1 MKKILGTTIVLL
13 GAAALSATAATVQ
26 IDLSGYDSGSDVNSS
41 FQAYRGDPSA
51 MANHLNE
58 WLANSSGWCGS
69 KANTS
74 SETSSYFK
82 SAVGNEDGSVT
93 VTYTNR
99 QGYGGSGVGLK
110 VSLDA
115 AGYSADAFSS
125 LTFTVDLATSTGG
138 TYRVYLAY
146 QTENGWQAVESQATS
161 GTITVTADLSGN
173 KLTSENV
180 YVFVESNQGRGNDST
195 FTASMTGELA
205 SVPEP
210 ATASLGLLGLVAL
223 MMRRPAG
230 RQINH
235 RTVSAWRPSFLFLL
249 EGDNRMQC
257 TGNRVFPAMERKTAR
272 KIIFRHASG
281 LFFQIERPGC
291 FCSSSGCYLC
301 FWKFFYRAGFLWK

>member
-1 MKKILGTTIVLL
+1 MEKILGTTIVLL

-82 SAVGNEDGSVT
+82 SAVGSEDGSVT

-99 QGYGGSGVGLK
+99 RGYGGSGVGLK

-180 YVFVESNQGRGNDST
+180 YVFVESN
-195 FTASMTGELA
+195 
-205 SVPEP
+205 P
-210 ATASLGLLGLVAL
+210 
-223 MMRRPAG
+223 G

-235 RTVSAWRPSFLFLL
+235 RTVSAWRPSFFFYWRGITECNVPGIEYSRLWKEKLP
-249 EGDNRMQC
+249 G
-257 TGNRVFPAMERKTAR
+257 K
-272 KIIFRHASG
+272 
-281 LFFQIERPGC
+281 LFFAMLQVY
-291 FCSSSGCYLC
+291 SS
-301 FWKFFYRAGFLWK
+301 K

>member
-1 MKKILGTTIVLL
+1 ML

-82 SAVGNEDGSVT
+82 SAVGSEDGSVT

-99 QGYGGSGVGLK
+99 RGYGGSGVGLK

-115 AGYSADAFSS
+115 AGYSADALFFSDIHS
-125 LTFTVDLATSTGG
+125 GFGYLHRRHLSGLSGLPDGKWLAGG
-138 TYRVYLAY
+138 RV
-146 QTENGWQAVESQATS
+146 SQATS

-210 ATASLGLLGLVAL
+210 ATASLGLLGLAAL
-223 MMRRPAG
+223 MMRR
-230 RQINH
+230 R
-235 RTVSAWRPSFLFLL
+235 RS
-249 EGDNRMQC
+249 
-257 TGNRVFPAMERKTAR
+257 
-272 KIIFRHASG
+272 
-281 LFFQIERPGC
+281 
-291 FCSSSGCYLC
+291 
-301 FWKFFYRAGFLWK
+301 

>member
-13 GAAALSATAATVQ
+13 GSAALSATAATVQ

-41 FQAYRGDPSA
+41 FQAYRDNPSA

-146 QTENGWQAVESQATS
+146 QTS

-210 ATASLGLLGLVAL
+210 ATASLGLLGLAAL
-223 MMRRPAG
+223 MMRR
-230 RQINH
+230 R
-235 RTVSAWRPSFLFLL
+235 RS
-249 EGDNRMQC
+249 
-257 TGNRVFPAMERKTAR
+257 
-272 KIIFRHASG
+272 
-281 LFFQIERPGC
+281 
-291 FCSSSGCYLC
+291 
-301 FWKFFYRAGFLWK
+301 

>member
-1 MKKILGTTIVLL
+1 MEKILGTTIVLL

-58 WLANSSGWCGS
+58 WCGS

-99 QGYGGSGVGLK
+99 RGYGGSGVGLK

-210 ATASLGLLGLVAL
+210 ATASLGLLGLAAL
-223 MMRRPAG
+223 MMRR
-230 RQINH
+230 R
-235 RTVSAWRPSFLFLL
+235 RS
-249 EGDNRMQC
+249 
-257 TGNRVFPAMERKTAR
+257 
-272 KIIFRHASG
+272 
-281 LFFQIERPGC
+281 
-291 FCSSSGCYLC
+291 
-301 FWKFFYRAGFLWK
+301 

>member
-1 MKKILGTTIVLL
+1 MEKILGTTIVLL

-51 MANHLNE
+51 MAN
-58 WLANSSGWCGS
+58 SSGWCGS

-99 QGYGGSGVGLK
+99 RGYGGSGVGLK

-210 ATASLGLLGLVAL
+210 ATASLGLLGLAAL
-223 MMRRPAG
+223 MMRR
-230 RQINH
+230 R
-235 RTVSAWRPSFLFLL
+235 RS
-249 EGDNRMQC
+249 
-257 TGNRVFPAMERKTAR
+257 
-272 KIIFRHASG
+272 
-281 LFFQIERPGC
+281 
-291 FCSSSGCYLC
+291 
-301 FWKFFYRAGFLWK
+301 

>member
-1 MKKILGTTIVLL
+1 ML

-26 IDLSGYDSGSDVNSS
+26 IELSGYDSGRNVNSS
-41 FQAYRGDPSA
+41 FEDYRNDLSA

-69 KANTS
+69 IANPS
-74 SETSSYFK
+74 SDHIDCFK
-82 SAVGNEDGSVT
+82 SAVGDEDGSVT

-99 QGYGGSGVGLK
+99 AGYGGSGVGLK

-115 AGYSADAFSS
+115 AGDYSADAFSS

-146 QTENGWQAVESQATS
+146 QTENGWQAVESQAGS

-180 YVFVESNQGRGNDST
+180 YVFVESNGGRGNDSI

-210 ATASLGLLGLVAL
+210 ATASLGLLGLAAL
-223 MMRRPAG
+223 MVRR
-230 RQINH
+230 R
-235 RTVSAWRPSFLFLL
+235 RS
-249 EGDNRMQC
+249 
-257 TGNRVFPAMERKTAR
+257 
-272 KIIFRHASG
+272 
-281 LFFQIERPGC
+281 
-291 FCSSSGCYLC
+291 
-301 FWKFFYRAGFLWK
+301 

>member
-1 MKKILGTTIVLL
+1 ML

-82 SAVGNEDGSVT
+82 SAVGSEDGSVT

-99 QGYGGSGVGLK
+99 RGYGGSGVGLK

-115 AGYSADAFSS
+115 AGYSADALFFSDIHS
-125 LTFTVDLATSTGG
+125 GFG
-138 TYRVYLAY
+138 YLHRRHLSGLSGLPDG
-146 QTENGWQAVESQATS
+146 NGWQAVESQATS

-210 ATASLGLLGLVAL
+210 ATASLGLLGLAAL
-223 MMRRPAG
+223 MMRR
-230 RQINH
+230 R
-235 RTVSAWRPSFLFLL
+235 RS
-249 EGDNRMQC
+249 
-257 TGNRVFPAMERKTAR
+257 
-272 KIIFRHASG
+272 
-281 LFFQIERPGC
+281 
-291 FCSSSGCYLC
+291 
-301 FWKFFYRAGFLWK
+301 

>member
-138 TYRVYLAY
+138 TSRVYLAY

-223 MMRRPAG
+223 MMRR
-230 RQINH
+230 R
-235 RTVSAWRPSFLFLL
+235 RS
-249 EGDNRMQC
+249 
-257 TGNRVFPAMERKTAR
+257 
-272 KIIFRHASG
+272 
-281 LFFQIERPGC
+281 
-291 FCSSSGCYLC
+291 
-301 FWKFFYRAGFLWK
+301 

>member
-26 IDLSGYDSGSDVNSS
+26 INLSGYDSGRDVNSP
-41 FQAYRGDPSA
+41 FQNYRRDPSA

-58 WLANSSGWCGS
+58 WLADSSGWCGS
-69 KANTS
+69 KANNDPATPS
-74 SETSSYFK
+74 CFG
-82 SAVGNEDGSVT
+82 SAVGKEDGSVT

-99 QGYGGSGVGLK
+99 GGYGGSGVGLK

-115 AGYSADAFSS
+115 AGDYSADAFSS

-146 QTENGWQAVESQATS
+146 QTKDGWQAVESQATS
-161 GTITVTADLSGN
+161 GTINVTADLSGN

-180 YVFVESNQGRGNDST
+180 YVFVESDGGWGNNSE

-210 ATASLGLLGLVAL
+210 ATASLGLLGLAAL
-223 MMRRPAG
+223 MVRR
-230 RQINH
+230 R
-235 RTVSAWRPSFLFLL
+235 RS
-249 EGDNRMQC
+249 
-257 TGNRVFPAMERKTAR
+257 
-272 KIIFRHASG
+272 
-281 LFFQIERPGC
+281 
-291 FCSSSGCYLC
+291 
-301 FWKFFYRAGFLWK
+301 